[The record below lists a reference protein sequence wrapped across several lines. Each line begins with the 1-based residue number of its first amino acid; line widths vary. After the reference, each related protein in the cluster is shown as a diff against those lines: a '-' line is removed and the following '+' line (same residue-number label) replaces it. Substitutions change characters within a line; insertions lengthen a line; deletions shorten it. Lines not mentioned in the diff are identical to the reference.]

1 MPSEGRRIPSP
12 ARAGLEERLARLA
25 PSQVDAA
32 RRASLLTRIAHE
44 LDATEGNPEAAVLRL
59 EDGVR
64 ELGPVP
70 ALTVPLAALLRR
82 LARWDALIAL
92 CREAAA
98 ACADPR
104 EQAAWQLLLAEACE
118 GLGEIDAAVQGYHA
132 VLAVFPR
139 ELRALHGVQRLPR
152 TQGDAAA
159 LARAL
164 ESELALRAG
173 TEEIS
178 LRLEL
183 AELLAGPL
191 ARGAEALR
199 HWRRVLDLDP
209 HDASSLERALAFAD
223 ALGSAPDQVA
233 LLEIALRRA
242 APDDARA
249 RLLARQAALLAG
261 PLESPEQAILRWR
274 GALELDPSAP
284 GAYEGLRTALE
295 RIGNW
300 VVVLECLLDEGHTAG
315 AERRLSLLEQ
325 GARVAMERFGR
336 DAALPWLERLRAEA
350 PHDATILARLAELH
364 RSAGRREALLAVL
377 EAELGLSPAPERTRA
392 LESELAAIAR
402 PRIEVAELG
411 AGLEPAFAGR
421 TTTRSVSMQSAT
433 LVPETLAA
441 SSPPSAPASDPPAPP
456 SQAPAS
462 GSPSTRTDPAS
473 IAQAAEVELARLDAR
488 EPVFAE
494 RRRALQREL
503 AHLYTSALPNN
514 DRALPHLRALVTRP
528 ADSRR
533 VEGFEAERAWA
544 EERLLALLREDES
557 WLELA
562 ERLAASLAHRPEDG
576 GAWLELGQLRERH
589 LRSPAA
595 AADAYREAIS
605 RGGPRKLALAG
616 LRRVSEALGDWRE
629 VARSL
634 ELELQDET
642 PAPERADLLRALGE
656 VSWRRLGNT
665 TRASR
670 AFAGALEANPRDLI
684 SLRALQELLASM
696 EDWRGALDLIESEIE
711 LLAPEAETERRQLLL
726 RAAEIAAERVAD
738 PARAIRALDAAHQ
751 ITPLEREARMRLAEH
766 LHACGDCERF
776 VEVATVSC
784 DEPKS
789 DPAARLRLARA
800 LFSLGRFD
808 AARTRA
814 KSALLQAPRLDAAW
828 ELLAEVE
835 LAQGH
840 RGEAAESL
848 LRAAETSPPRSAI
861 ARLLR
866 AASLVEIDDPEYA
879 HALRERACGHDVAS
893 LAAREARA
901 RSALL
906 LGRAEEAEVE
916 AVRAVELAVASGPD
930 IEAPTL
936 LDTALGAVA
945 SARAAGRLAVAARVL
960 AGTRALAPS
969 DPGVL
974 REQAEV
980 LHALGDRF
988 GARRAVEALFA
999 ADEGSRKDARLLV
1012 IQGEGLEGEAALDD
1026 AVDCFEEAARLD
1038 PGLGAAWAA
1047 LARAHE
1053 QAGRPIEAARALDGW
1068 ADTAEGDVRIAC
1080 RLRAAELELLHD
1092 AESALPEQRL
1102 RTLLAVEPTCERA
1115 SLLLAER
1122 RLEREDPR
1130 EALAVAGAAL
1140 AHRPTTAALAAL
1152 ERLRARALEAL
1163 GQHRDACA
1171 AHEAVLAAEPDAI
1184 DAALSRAALQRGRG
1198 AWEEAARGLEG
1209 FLARRPSV
1217 PDEALA
1223 QAWLELGQ
1231 LRAGPLADEQGAI
1244 LAQREAVRLRPGSR
1258 AAREALADLL
1268 AADPAAQDEAV
1279 ARHLELLE
1287 STPERVESQQ
1297 ALTRLAEADGRPA
1310 VAADGRAIL
1319 RALGAHAPEEADT
1332 LPSRLAVTVA
1342 ASPALENPVWERAR
1356 LLARVAAPEIA
1367 RALLASCSLE
1377 PPLVSQPI
1385 ESFRLAAVVAE
1396 AALAAAPL
1404 VPLCDTEA
1412 GAVLATVAGLA
1423 ARRDVLSGDGRLV
1436 NALAGQLDRSARRR
1450 VREALGS
1457 TAPEEIAEIDFAA
1470 WRSALRSLAHAVA
1483 LDATRGDLRA
1493 ALVALVDEHVP
1504 ARFEPW
1510 ERVRDLRA
1518 AVAATPTAREL
1529 LRRSV
1534 VAWGRTIVRRKSG
1547 S

>member
-1 MPSEGRRIPSP
+1 LEG
-12 ARAGLEERLARLA
+12 RLARLA
-25 PSQVDAA
+25 PSPLDAA

-44 LDATEGNPEAAVLRL
+44 LDAIEGDPEAAVLRL
-59 EDGVR
+59 QQGVR
-64 ELGPVP
+64 ELGPLP

-82 LARWDALIAL
+82 LAHWDALIAL

-132 VLAVFPR
+132 VLAVLPR
-139 ELRALHGVQRLPR
+139 ELRALHGVQRLHR

-199 HWRRVLDLDP
+199 HLRRVLDLDP
-209 HDASSLERALAFAD
+209 HDASSLERALTLAD

-233 LLEIALRRA
+233 LLEIASRRA
-242 APDDARA
+242 APHVRA

-295 RIGNW
+295 RIGDW
-300 VVVLECLLDEGHTAG
+300 VALLECLLDEGRTAG

-325 GARVAMERFGR
+325 GARVATERFGR

-364 RSAGRREALLAVL
+364 RGAGRREALLAVL
-377 EAELGLSPAPERTRA
+377 EAELGLSPTPERAQA

-402 PRIEVAELG
+402 PRSDVAEVSG
-411 AGLEPAFAGR
+411 GLDAPFADR
-421 TTTRSVSMQSAT
+421 TRRSVSTRSAT
-433 LVPETLAA
+433 LVPEPGAA
-441 SSPPSAPASDPPAPP
+441 GSPPPAPASDGARPSFILEPAPP

-462 GSPSTRTDPAS
+462 GGPSTRTDPAS
-473 IAQAAEVELARLDAR
+473 ISQAAEVELARLDAQ

-503 AHLYTSALPNN
+503 AHLYTSALPDN

-528 ADSRR
+528 ADARR

-562 ERLAASLAHRPEDG
+562 ERLAARLAHRPDDG
-576 GAWLELGQLRERH
+576 GAWLELAQLRERH

-605 RGGPRKLALAG
+605 RGGHRRLALAG

-634 ELELQDET
+634 ELELQDEM
-642 PAPERADLLRALGE
+642 PAPERADLLRVLGE

-711 LLAPEAETERRQLLL
+711 LLASDAAIERRQLLL

-751 ITPLEREARMRLAEH
+751 IAPLEREARMRLAEH
-766 LHACGDCERF
+766 LYACGDCERF
-776 VEVATVSC
+776 VEVATVFC
-784 DEPKS
+784 DEPES

-808 AARTRA
+808 AARARA
-814 KSALLQAPRLDAAW
+814 KSALFQAPRLDAAW
-828 ELLAEVE
+828 ELLADVE
-835 LAQGH
+835 WAQGR

-848 LRAAETSPPRSAI
+848 LRAAETSPPRAAI

-901 RSALL
+901 RSALR
-906 LGRAEEAEVE
+906 LGRAEEAEGE

-930 IEAPTL
+930 VEAPTL
-936 LDTALGAVA
+936 LDTALHAVT
-945 SARAAGRLAVAARVL
+945 SARAAGRLAVAARAL
-960 AGTRALAPS
+960 AGIRALAPS

-999 ADEGSRKDARLLV
+999 ADEGGRKEARLLV

-1068 ADTAEGDVRIAC
+1068 ADTAEGEVRIAC

-1102 RTLLAVEPTCERA
+1102 RALLAVEPACERA
-1115 SLLLAER
+1115 ALLLAER
-1122 RLEREDPR
+1122 RLERGDPR
-1130 EALAVAGAAL
+1130 EALAVAAAAL
-1140 AHRPTTAALAAL
+1140 AQRPATAVLAAL

-1171 AHEAVLAAEPDAI
+1171 AHEAVLAVEPDAI

-1198 AWEEAARGLEG
+1198 AWDEAARGLEA
-1209 FLARRPSV
+1209 FLARGPSA

-1231 LRAGPLADEQGAI
+1231 LRAGPLANKQGAI

-1268 AADPAAQDEAV
+1268 AADPTAHDEAV
-1279 ARHLELLE
+1279 ARQLELLE
-1287 STPERVESQQ
+1287 LTPERVESLQ
-1297 ALTRLAEADGRPA
+1297 ALTRLAEAVGGPA
-1310 VAADGRAIL
+1310 AAADGRAIL
-1319 RALGAHAPEEADT
+1319 RAIGAHGPEEADT
-1332 LPSRLAVTVA
+1332 FPSRLAVTVA

-1377 PPLVSQPI
+1377 PPLVSQPV
-1385 ESFRLAAVVAE
+1385 EAFRLAAVVAE

-1404 VPLCDTEA
+1404 VPLTDAEA

-1423 ARRDVLSGDGRLV
+1423 ARRDALSGDGRLV
-1436 NALAGQLDRSARRR
+1436 NALAGELDRSARRR

-1457 TAPEEIAEIDFAA
+1457 TAPEEIAEIDFTA

-1493 ALVALVDEHVP
+1493 ALVALIDEHAP